1 MIIIIVEVFEHRL
14 DIEQGVICLF
24 DVISI
29 LRTILLQQLSYAT
42 EFFALILLKPGEIAN
57 KWDAGESMYTYIVC
71 HVVKPVLLSSQ
82 TILKCLL

>member
-24 DVISI
+24 NVISI

-42 EFFALILLKPGEIAN
+42 EFFALILLTPGEIAN
-57 KWDAGESMYTYIVC
+57 K
-71 HVVKPVLLSSQ
+71 
-82 TILKCLL
+82 

>member
-42 EFFALILLKPGEIAN
+42 EFFAFILLKPGEIAN
-57 KWDAGESMYTYIVC
+57 K
-71 HVVKPVLLSSQ
+71 
-82 TILKCLL
+82 